1 MNKVFLIGRL
11 TKDPELRFTQG
22 TGNAVAGFSLAVERA
37 YKDAQG
43 NKQADFINIVV
54 WRKLAEHV
62 ANNLTKGRL
71 VAVSGSIQTR
81 KYQAQDGSNRYVT
94 EIVAD
99 EVKFLD
105 WGNKEGGA
113 PAQAHR
119 ASAPQNET
127 SQGGSGL
134 FEPDNSDGFF
144 PTDDTEIPF

>member
-1 MNKVFLIGRL
+1 MNKVLLIGRL
-11 TKDPELRFTQG
+11 TRDPELRFTSG
-22 TGNAVAGFSLAVERA
+22 TGNAVATFSLAVDRNYVSQNGQRE
-37 YKDAQG
+37 
-43 NKQADFINIVV
+43 ADFVNIVC

-62 ANNLTKGRL
+62 ANNLSKGRL

-105 WGNKEGGA
+105 WGNREGTSA
-113 PAQAHR
+113 PAHR
-119 ASAPQNET
+119 ASAPQAEA
-127 SQGGSGL
+127 SPSGSGL
-134 FEPDNSDGFF
+134 FEPDDSDGFF